1 MTTHLTNPERKTL
14 AKLAEAWN
22 LFQTLPGSAHTDD
35 THDFRKAIHDAQRII
50 MARPA
55 YRDLQNRE
63 GYAP

>member
-1 MTTHLTNPERKTL
+1 MTTHLTNPERQTI

-22 LFQTLPGSAHTDD
+22 LFLALPSNHPDD
-35 THDFRKAIHDAQRII
+35 MHDFRKAIHDAQRII